1 MVLKSLETN
10 KPKII
15 FKEFC
20 AFIISCTPKFS
31 ITQDSDPVQTWVLV
45 DTWKEG
51 QVVWD
56 ILGQLQSRGRRNWYP
71 WLPLG
76 RRGMAGGEGD
86 VVLCNFWILAYV
98 NVLPVPK
105 EMEKKLRNKGGVWGC
120 TPLPLWAGKVVITTL
135 VGMIIFLGRLGG
147 RGSCGGLAHTLPI
160 LWATWH
166 APPPKKS
173 LFLISTKGSTA
184 YKFKTQTQ
192 LHHCQLCDLGPFSSL
207 WLSFLICK
215 MGTNSGGWEDY
226 RLKHLE

>member
-20 AFIISCTPKFS
+20 AFITSCTPTFS
-31 ITQDSDPVQTWVLV
+31 ITQDSDPVQTLVLV

-56 ILGQLQSRGRRNWYP
+56 ILGQLRSRGRRNWYP

-76 RRGMAGGEGD
+76 RRIMAGGEDRRGWCSPLYLLNFS
-86 VVLCNFWILAYV
+86 LCECITYSKRNGKTV
-98 NVLPVPK
+98 
-105 EMEKKLRNKGGVWGC
+105 RNKGGVWGC
-120 TPLPLWAGKVVITTL
+120 TRLPPGAGKVVITTL
-135 VGMIIFLGRLGG
+135 VGMIIFLGGWGG
-147 RGSCGGLAHTLPI
+147 RGSCGGLAHTLPL

-166 APPPKKS
+166 PPPPKKS

-192 LHHCQLCDLGPFSSL
+192 LHHCQPAV
-207 WLSFLICK
+207 WP
-215 MGTNSGGWEDY
+215 WAY
-226 RLKHLE
+226 